1 MSRNLRLV
9 LGGAVFLCI
18 AAGAFQPSYWQM
30 FGANRSALRA
40 HFATAPYRRF
50 PGLQRFLLDVR
61 ARTQDG
67 ERVAFVMPP
76 NTSPAAYEAAFMRP
90 VYVLDGRAVVPTADA
105 READAIAAYGVDVRL
120 RNFAKVWASRDGVL
134 LRRIR

>member
-9 LGGAVFLCI
+9 LAGAVFLCI

-30 FGANRSALRA
+30 FAANRGAMRA
-40 HFATAPYRRF
+40 HFAAAPYRRF

-67 ERVAFVMPP
+67 ERIAFVMPP
-76 NTSPAAYEAAFMRP
+76 TTSAAAYEAFMRP
-90 VYVLDGRAVVPTADA
+90 VYVLDGRTVVPTADA
-105 READAIAAYGVDVRL
+105 READVIAAYGVDVRL

-134 LRRIR
+134 LRRIQ